1 MPAAFVHFC
10 IRIPSALGENGLPHM
25 VARNDLIAIIR
36 ENMRQVQEETRK
48 AYRQIKEKTPAI

>member
-1 MPAAFVHFC
+1 
-10 IRIPSALGENGLPHM
+10 M

-48 AYRQIKEKTPAI
+48 AYRQIKEKTPAF